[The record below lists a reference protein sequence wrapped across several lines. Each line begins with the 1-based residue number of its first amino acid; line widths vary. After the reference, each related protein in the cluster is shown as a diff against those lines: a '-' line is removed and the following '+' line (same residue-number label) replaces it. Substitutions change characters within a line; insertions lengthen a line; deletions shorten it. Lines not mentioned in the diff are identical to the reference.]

1 MVDVPSARKY
11 GFRLE
16 LHGEALREVLN
27 DASVA
32 KLVAERSAVAAETV
46 KTNVRALASGKH
58 AENYVNALIVE
69 DTTSDAYGVPFD
81 GPYSLGPRPMGVVGV
96 PSGRGQDRS
105 AKPPLMV
112 EAQTH
117 ALSTVPGFTVG
128 STGEDIR

>member
-1 MVDVPSARKY
+1 MVDVPSARKF

-16 LHGEALREVLN
+16 LHETALREALN

-32 KLVAERSAVAAETV
+32 KLVSERTAVAAETV
-46 KTNVRALASGKH
+46 KTNVRALSSGKH
-58 AENYVNALIVE
+58 AENYVNAMVVD
-69 DTTSDAYGVPFD
+69 DTTSDAYGLLFE

-96 PSGRGQDRS
+96 PSGRGPDSS

-117 ALSTVPGFTVG
+117 ALSSVPGFTVG